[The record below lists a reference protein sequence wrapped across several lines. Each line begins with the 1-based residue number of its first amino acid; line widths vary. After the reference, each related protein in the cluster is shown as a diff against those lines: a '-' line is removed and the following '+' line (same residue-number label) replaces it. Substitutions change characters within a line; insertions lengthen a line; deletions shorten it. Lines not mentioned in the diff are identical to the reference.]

1 MQSPIH
7 EGEGNMAVQLKAGDR
22 FKSAVCDTQVVV
34 VRAPA
39 DPVELEVGGHTVLAL
54 DADAPAG
61 ATLDPAHSNGTQ
73 AGKRYADEAIGIE
86 VLVTKPGAGSL
97 SIAGEPLGLKEAKP
111 LPSSD

>member
-1 MQSPIH
+1 
-7 EGEGNMAVQLKAGDR
+7 MAVQLKAGDR

-39 DPVELEVGGHTVLAL
+39 EPVELEVGGHAVLPMDGAP
-54 DADAPAG
+54 PAG
-61 ATLDPAHSNGTQ
+61 LALDPAHSNGTQ

-86 VLVTKPGAGSL
+86 VLVTKPGAGSI

>member
-1 MQSPIH
+1 
-7 EGEGNMAVQLKAGDR
+7 MAVQLKAGDR

-34 VRAPA
+34 VCAPA
-39 DPVELEVGGHTVLAL
+39 DPVDLEVGGHAVLAL

-61 ATLDPAHSNGTQ
+61 AALDPAHSGGTQ
-73 AGKRYADEAIGIE
+73 AGKRYADETIGIE